1 MDGAGAF
8 DDLVFRY
15 RLRESNIW
23 KTCFI
28 QLKHKKNGGTI
39 QPFSLTQMSG
49 DFSLFKYFESYCQI
63 KSKAS
68 TDHNLQHCGPFDD
81 FEFIIYTNARMER
94 NSNVEELDTS
104 PVGMLSS
111 RINYEGY
118 STFDETGDSEVFAFF
133 KELSIY
139 CDFILELHNLL
150 KSETCVDNEIKG
162 KVETLQSSFKSKEL
176 LGRLNN
182 LKSMP
187 SNEYVRK
194 LKTEVEKCNFSLFR
208 EFLSKVKIF
217 QSQSNE
223 ESFDKLI
230 KEELQKACQVSHS
243 CANSIYKKFEHSLA
257 QWWEKSGSVK
267 WFSEDSIAWQ
277 NVKQHLFEQI
287 KQLSEPEIQEI
298 LRCDL
303 SFNEQHIKVLSD
315 VIQQNTLLN
324 IITSTN
330 VSILSKL
337 KTYQT
342 LVSLG
347 YRDSLFISLKFLM
360 IGHKTVF
367 KLWPSKW
374 SAVLV
379 IDCEKDSDIIDDN
392 VIDNLVS
399 FLCQYQQ
406 KVILIS
412 PRGHQNLASRLRG
425 KLGNIYAEYE
435 DTCRLLDLDEG
446 SQKQILG
453 KNVDFQGTD
462 VALEKLIGTDPP
474 EYMKH
479 YIDSDV
485 ISLLLSREKNF
496 CVGRKLCERPKY
508 YVQRLL
514 EHHIYLKDDI
524 LKKTDNS
531 VTFAVSGLT
540 ANKLKKYLP
549 PGEAIYKFA
558 FKEGKTNHSFRI
570 VTICSKPLLGV
581 NRGTMKTQ
589 YSRQKSS
596 KQEDVR
602 YIVLGKRHP
611 ENDFRNLKALYKN
624 LHWIHMERGSFLW
637 RESNCNIDIIRR
649 HIDKTKCKDYV
660 IRTLM
665 EHNNRTM
672 LLVAEPGMGKST
684 FLSYME
690 HEIKKCKPAVWVLRI
705 NLHEHTRALD
715 NNEFEKDCIDKFLWD
730 VAQSPEKDSLKL
742 VELIFTESLKRTGN
756 VVVLLDGFDEI
767 SPEYSRKVDVL
778 IREIKERTAAK
789 LWVSS
794 RSSYR
799 LKLEDI
805 MKKFA
810 LTLRPFSRQN
820 QIDFLEEYWNKS
832 IEGFKPHSL
841 RTFAEELLRL
851 SSENFSDKDGQFTGI
866 PLQTMMLG
874 EAFVE
879 EAKKHCLTG
888 TFNLPNKFNL
898 LALFKKF
905 TERKFD
911 IYFSEKNKIE
921 CSTPQAKRD
930 KKLYMKKHMIS
941 ALMFFFSPHK
951 LQLHLKIGKETYLK
965 HIKFLKSGEAEQFG
979 IIAEFTENKPRFVH
993 RCFAE
998 YFAAMWFTE
1007 NFSKCESFISKT
1019 LFNSTYEVTR
1029 NIFDRML
1036 AEESELHG
1044 AVLNNDIIAVSEFMK
1059 TKKDL
1064 NSLDKGGRTAL
1075 HLAASYNSTITKM
1088 LLSVPRVN
1096 TNRADRVLKWTPLRY
1111 ADRTKSWM
1119 AMDILLQ
1126 NGANDDDIVLTRRNI
1141 HHQEW
1146 GQAALWECAKK
1157 GHKNLLDFMLD
1168 SGIDINAVV
1177 RVPENLQGRCTLLH
1191 VASFYGNA
1199 EVVRCLVERKAH
1211 ISIRN
1216 ADNNTALHFA
1226 AISGSVD
1233 IIKLLL
1239 EKGISVNLNNTR
1251 NNTPLH
1257 LSVVYGNLEATET
1270 LVTGGADLNT
1280 INIIGFTPIMVAQY
1294 NDKMEVLH
1302 YLMERGAAL
1311 TVSQMEFLRFLRAN
1325 GATIKVVKFLD
1336 E

>member
-1 MDGAGAF
+1 VDGAGAF

-15 RLRESNIW
+15 RLINSNIW

-39 QPFSLTQMSG
+39 RRSSLTQMHG

-63 KSKAS
+63 KTKLF
-68 TDHNLQHCGPFDD
+68 TDRNLQHCGPFDD
-81 FEFIIYTNARMER
+81 FEFVIYTNARMER
-94 NSNVEELDTS
+94 NSDIERLGSS
-104 PVGMLSS
+104 PVSILSS
-111 RINYEGY
+111 RPYYEGY
-118 STFDETGDSEVFAFF
+118 IAFDETGDRDVFAFF

-139 CDFILELHNLL
+139 CDFILELHDLL
-150 KSETCVDNEIKG
+150 KSERCVDKEIQEKID
-162 KVETLQSSFKSKEL
+162 TLQSSFKSKEL
-176 LGRLNN
+176 LERLNN
-182 LKSMP
+182 LKSMT

-194 LKTEVEKCNFSLFR
+194 LKGELEKCNFSLFR

-243 CANSIYKKFEHSLA
+243 FANSIYKKFEQGLA
-257 QWWEKSGSVK
+257 QWWEKGGSVR
-267 WFSEDSIAWQ
+267 WLSEDSPAWQ
-277 NVKQHLFEQI
+277 SVKQHLIEQI
-287 KQLSEPEIQEI
+287 KQLSESEIQEI
-298 LRCDL
+298 IRCDL
-303 SFNEQHIKVLSD
+303 NFNQQHIKILSN

-347 YRDSLFISLKFLM
+347 YRDSLFISFKFLM
-360 IGHKTVF
+360 IAHKQVF
-367 KLWPSKW
+367 KLWPCKW

-399 FLCQYQQ
+399 FLRRYQQ

-412 PRGHQNLASRLRG
+412 PEGHQNLASRLREE
-425 KLGNIYAEYE
+425 LGNIFTEYK
-435 DTCRLLDLDEG
+435 DTCKLLDLDEKT
-446 SQKQILG
+446 QKQILG
-453 KNVDFQGTD
+453 ENVDFQGTNI
-462 VALEKLIGTDPP
+462 ALEKLIGTYPP

-485 ISLLLSREKNF
+485 ISLLLSREKNL
-496 CVGRKLCERPKY
+496 CVGRKLCDRPKY

-524 LKKTDNS
+524 LKKTDNA
-531 VTFAVSGLT
+531 VTFAVSGLEV
-540 ANKLKKYLP
+540 NKLKKYLP
-549 PGEAIYKFA
+549 PGEAIYKFS
-558 FKEGKTNHSFRI
+558 FQEGKTNHPFRI
-570 VTICSKPLLGV
+570 VTSCSKPLLGV
-581 NRGTMKTQ
+581 SCGTTKTQ
-589 YSRQKSS
+589 YSERKSS
-596 KQEDVR
+596 EQEDVR
-602 YIVLGKRHP
+602 YIVIGKRHP

-649 HIDKTKCKDYV
+649 HIDKTKCEQYV
-660 IRTLM
+660 IRRIM
-665 EHNNRTM
+665 EHDNRTM

-690 HEIKKCKPAVWVLRI
+690 HEIKKCQPEVWVLRI

-715 NNEFEKDCIDKFLWD
+715 NSEFEKECIDKFLWD

-742 VELIFTESLKRTGN
+742 VELIFTEALKRTGN
-756 VVVLLDGFDEI
+756 VVVILDGFDEI
-767 SPEYSRKVDVL
+767 SPEYSRKVEVL

-799 LKLEDI
+799 LKLEEI
-805 MKKFA
+805 MMKLA
-810 LTLRPFSRQN
+810 LTLQPFTRQN

-832 IEGFKPHSL
+832 VEGFKPHSL

-888 TFNLPNKFNL
+888 KFNLPNKFNL

-911 IYFSEKNKIE
+911 IYFSEKNKID
-921 CSTPQAKRD
+921 CSIPQAKRD
-930 KKLYMKKHMIS
+930 KKLYVKKHMIS
-941 ALMFFFSPHK
+941 ALMSFFSPYK
-951 LQLHLKIGKETYLK
+951 LRLYLKIGKETYLK
-965 HIKFLKSGEAEQFG
+965 NIKFLKNGEAEQFG
-979 IIAEFTENKPRFVH
+979 IITEFTENKPRFVH

-1007 NFSKCESFISKT
+1007 NFRTCGSFISKT

-1036 AEESELHG
+1036 AEEAELHG

-1064 NSLDKGGRTAL
+1064 NCLDKGGRTAL

-1096 TNRADRVLKWTPLRY
+1096 ANRADRILKWTPLRY

-1126 NGANDDDIVLTRRNI
+1126 SGANADDIVLTRHNI

-1146 GQAALWECAKK
+1146 GQAGLWECAKK
-1157 GHKNLLDFMLD
+1157 GHKHLLEFMLD
-1168 SGIDINAVV
+1168 SGIDVNAVV
-1177 RVPENLQGRCTLLH
+1177 RVPENLQGRCSLIH
-1191 VASFYGNA
+1191 VASFYGKA

-1216 ADNNTALHFA
+1216 ADNNTSLHFA
-1226 AISGSVD
+1226 AISDNVD

-1239 EKGISVNLNNTR
+1239 EKGLSVNLTNTR
-1251 NNTPLH
+1251 NATPLH
-1257 LSVVYGNLEATET
+1257 LSLAYANVEATKT
-1270 LVTGGADLNT
+1270 LVR
-1280 INIIGFTPIMVAQY
+1280 
-1294 NDKMEVLH
+1294 EV
-1302 YLMERGAAL
+1302 AAL
-1311 TVSQMEFLRFLRAN
+1311 NGIDIIEFTSISCYLQRQTGSTSLSHR
-1325 GATIKVVKFLD
+1325 KRCSR
-1336 E
+1336 

>member
-1 MDGAGAF
+1 VDGAGAF

-68 TDHNLQHCGPFDD
+68 ADHNLQHCGPFDD
-81 FEFIIYTNARMER
+81 YEFVLYTNARMER
-94 NSNVEELDTS
+94 NSNVEGMDRS
-104 PVGMLSS
+104 PVSLLSS
-111 RINYEGY
+111 RPYYEGY
-118 STFDETGDSEVFAFF
+118 TAFDETGDREVFAFF
-133 KELSIY
+133 TELSIY
-139 CDFILELHNLL
+139 CDFISELHDLL
-150 KSETCVDNEIKG
+150 KSETCVDKEIKE
-162 KVETLQSSFKSKEL
+162 KIDTLQSSFKSKEL
-176 LGRLNN
+176 IARLKDLKLMPNN
-182 LKSMP
+182 E
-187 SNEYVRK
+187 NVRK
-194 LKTEVEKCNFSLFR
+194 LKTELEKCNFSLFR

-243 CANSIYKKFEHSLA
+243 CANSIYKKIEQGLA
-257 QWWEKSGSVK
+257 QWWEKSGSVR
-267 WFSEDSIAWQ
+267 WFSEDSPAWQ
-277 NVKQHLFEQI
+277 SVKQHLIEQI
-287 KQLSEPEIQEI
+287 KQLSESEIQEI
-298 LRCDL
+298 VRCDL
-303 SFNEQHIKVLSD
+303 SFNQQHIRVLSD

-324 IITSTN
+324 IITNTN

-337 KTYQT
+337 RTYQT

-347 YRDSLFISLKFLM
+347 YRDSLFISFKFLM
-360 IGHKTVF
+360 IGHKKVF
-367 KLWPSKW
+367 KLWPCRW

-379 IDCEKDSDIIDDN
+379 IDCENGSDIIDDN

-399 FLCQYQQ
+399 FLRQYQQ

-412 PRGHQNLASRLRG
+412 PAGHENLASRLREE
-425 KLGNIYAEYE
+425 LGNIYTEYE
-435 DTCRLLDLDEG
+435 DTCKLLDLDEE

-453 KNVDFQGTD
+453 KNIDFQGMN

-485 ISLLLSREKNF
+485 ISLLLSRGKNL
-496 CVGRKLCERPKY
+496 CVGRKLCDRPKC

-524 LKKTDNS
+524 LKKTDNA
-531 VTFAVSGLT
+531 VTFAVSGLKV
-540 ANKLKKYLP
+540 NELKKYLP

-558 FKEGKTNHSFRI
+558 FKEGKTNNPFRI
-570 VTICSKPLLGV
+570 VSSCSKPLLGV
-581 NRGTMKTQ
+581 NCGTTTTQ
-589 YSRQKSS
+589 YSGRKSS

-624 LHWIHMERGSFLW
+624 LHWIHMKRGSFLW

-649 HIDKTKCKDYV
+649 HIDKTKCEEYV
-660 IRTLM
+660 IRRLM

-690 HEIKKCKPAVWVLRI
+690 HEIKKCQPAVWVLRI

-715 NNEFEKDCIDKFLWD
+715 NSEFEKECIDKFLWD

-742 VELIFTESLKRTGN
+742 VELIFTEALKRTGN

-767 SPEYSRKVDVL
+767 SPEYSRKVEVL

-799 LKLEDI
+799 LKLEEI
-805 MKKFA
+805 MMKFA
-810 LTLRPFSRQN
+810 LTLQPFTRQN

-874 EAFVE
+874 EAFME
-879 EAKKHCLTG
+879 EAKKHCLSG
-888 TFNLPNKFNL
+888 KFNLPNKFNL

-911 IYFSEKNKIE
+911 IYFSEKNKID
-921 CSTPQAKRD
+921 CSIPQAKRD
-930 KKLYMKKHMIS
+930 KKLYVKKHMIS
-941 ALMFFFSPHK
+941 ALMYFFSPHK
-951 LQLHLKIGKETYLK
+951 LTLHLKISKETCLK

-979 IIAEFTENKPRFVH
+979 IITEFTENKLRFVH

-1007 NFSKCESFISKT
+1007 NFTKCEIFMSKNF
-1019 LFNSTYEVTR
+1019 FNSTYEVTR

-1036 AEESELHG
+1036 AEESKLHG
-1044 AVLNNDIIAVSEFMK
+1044 AVLNNDIIAVSEFVRA
-1059 TKKDL
+1059 KKDL

-1096 TNRADRVLKWTPLRY
+1096 ANRADRVLKWTPLRY

-1126 NGANDDDIVLTRRNI
+1126 TGAKVDDIVQTKRNI
-1141 HHQEW
+1141 HHHEW
-1146 GQAALWECAKK
+1146 GQAALLECAKK
-1157 GHKNLLDFMLD
+1157 GHKNLLEFMLD
-1168 SGIDINAVV
+1168 SGIGVNAVL
-1177 RVPENLQGRCTLLH
+1177 RGRENLQGRCTLLH
-1191 VASFYGNA
+1191 VASLCGKA
-1199 EVVRCLVERKAH
+1199 EVVKCLVERNAH
-1211 ISIRN
+1211 ITIRN

-1226 AISGSVD
+1226 AISDSVD

-1239 EKGISVNLNNTR
+1239 EKGMSVNLTNTR
-1251 NNTPLH
+1251 NSTPLH
-1257 LSVVYGNLEATET
+1257 LSAAYGNLEATKT
-1270 LVTGGADLNT
+1270 LVRGGAA
-1280 INIIGFTPIMVAQY
+1280 INAINVMGFTPIMVALY
-1294 NDKMEVLH
+1294 NDELEVVN
-1302 YLMERGAAL
+1302 YLMEKGAAFK
-1311 TVSQMEFLRFLRAN
+1311 VSHMGMLSFLQAS
-1325 GATIKVVKFLD
+1325 GATINVSNVP
-1336 E
+1336 

>member
-15 RLRESNIW
+15 RLTESNIW
-23 KTCFI
+23 KTCFS

-81 FEFIIYTNARMER
+81 YEFVIYTNARMER
-94 NSNVEELDTS
+94 NSNVEGFDRS
-104 PVGMLSS
+104 PVSILSS
-111 RINYEGY
+111 RPYYEGY
-118 STFDETGDSEVFAFF
+118 TAFDETDDREVFGFF
-133 KELSIY
+133 TELSIY
-139 CDFILELHNLL
+139 SDFIFELHDLL
-150 KSETCVDNEIKG
+150 KSETCVDKEIEEKID
-162 KVETLQSSFKSKEL
+162 TFQSSFKSKEL
-176 LGRLNN
+176 LGRLKN

-187 SNEYVRK
+187 SNEYVGK
-194 LKTEVEKCNFSLFR
+194 LKTELEKCNFSLFR

-223 ESFDKLI
+223 ETFDKLI

-243 CANSIYKKFEHSLA
+243 CANSIYKKFEQGLA
-257 QWWEKSGSVK
+257 QWWERSGSVK
-267 WFSEDSIAWQ
+267 WFSEDSPAWQ
-277 NVKQHLFEQI
+277 NVKRYLIEQV
-287 KQLSEPEIQEI
+287 KQLSESEIQEI
-298 LRCDL
+298 IRCDL
-303 SFNEQHIKVLSD
+303 SFNQQHIKLLSD
-315 VIQQNTLLN
+315 VIQHNTLLN

-347 YRDSLFISLKFLM
+347 YRDSLFISSKFLM
-360 IGHKTVF
+360 IGSRKVL
-367 KLWPSKW
+367 KLWPCKW

-392 VIDNLVS
+392 VIDDLVS
-399 FLCQYQQ
+399 FLRQYQQ

-412 PRGHQNLASRLRG
+412 PAGHQNLASRLREE
-425 KLGNIYAEYE
+425 LGNIYTEYV
-435 DTCRLLDLDEG
+435 DTCKLLDLDEE
-446 SQKQILG
+446 SQKQIME
-453 KNVDFQGTD
+453 KNVDFQGTN

-479 YIDSDV
+479 YIGSDV
-485 ISLLLSREKNF
+485 ISLLLSREKNL
-496 CVGRKLCERPKY
+496 CVGRKLCDRPKY

-524 LKKTDNS
+524 LKKTDNA
-531 VTFAVSGLT
+531 VTFAVSGLK
-540 ANKLKKYLP
+540 ANELKKYLP

-570 VTICSKPLLGV
+570 VTSCSKPLLGV
-581 NRGTMKTQ
+581 NCGTTITQ
-589 YSRQKSS
+589 YSGRKSS

-602 YIVLGKRHP
+602 YIVLGKRYP

-637 RESNCNIDIIRR
+637 KESNCSIDIIRR
-649 HIDKTKCKDYV
+649 HVDKTKCEEYV
-660 IRTLM
+660 VRRIM

-690 HEIKKCKPAVWVLRI
+690 HEIKKCQPAVWVLRI

-715 NNEFEKDCIDKFLWD
+715 SSEFEKECIDKFLWD

-742 VELIFTESLKRTGN
+742 VELIFTEALKRTGN

-767 SPEYSRKVDVL
+767 SPEYSRKVEVL
-778 IREIKERTAAK
+778 ITEIKERTAAK

-799 LKLEDI
+799 LKLEEI
-805 MKKFA
+805 MTKFA
-810 LTLRPFSRQN
+810 FTLQPFTRQN

-841 RTFAEELLRL
+841 RTFAVELLRL

-874 EAFVE
+874 EAFME
-879 EAKKHCLTG
+879 EAKKHCLSG
-888 TFNLPNKFNL
+888 NFNLPNKFNL

-911 IYFSEKNKIE
+911 IYFSEKNKID
-921 CSTPQAKRD
+921 CSIPQAKRD
-930 KKLYMKKHMIS
+930 KKLYVKKHMIS
-941 ALMFFFSPHK
+941 ALMSFFSPHK
-951 LQLHLKIGKETYLK
+951 LKLDLKIGKETYSK

-979 IIAEFTENKPRFVH
+979 IITEFTENKPRFVH

-1007 NFSKCESFISKT
+1007 NFRKCESFISKT

-1036 AEESELHG
+1036 AEESELHD
-1044 AVLNNDIIAVSEFMK
+1044 AVLNNDIVAVSEFMK

-1064 NSLDKGGRTAL
+1064 NNLDKGGRTAL

-1096 TNRADRVLKWTPLRY
+1096 ASRTDRVLKWTPLRY

-1126 NGANDDDIVLTRRNI
+1126 NGANDGDIVLTRRNI

-1146 GQAALWECAKK
+1146 GQTALWECAKK

-1168 SGIDINAVV
+1168 SGIDVNAVV

-1191 VASFYGNA
+1191 VASFYGKT
-1199 EVVRCLVERKAH
+1199 EIVRYLVERKAH

-1226 AISGSVD
+1226 AISDSVD
-1233 IIKLLL
+1233 IIKLLQ
-1239 EKGISVNLNNTR
+1239 EKGMSVNSTNTR

-1257 LSVVYGNLEATET
+1257 LSIVYGNVEATKT
-1270 LVTGGADLNT
+1270 LIREVAALNG
-1280 INIIGFTPIMVAQY
+1280 INIIEFAPI
-1294 NDKMEVLH
+1294 
-1302 YLMERGAAL
+1302 
-1311 TVSQMEFLRFLRAN
+1311 S
-1325 GATIKVVKFLD
+1325 
-1336 E
+1336 